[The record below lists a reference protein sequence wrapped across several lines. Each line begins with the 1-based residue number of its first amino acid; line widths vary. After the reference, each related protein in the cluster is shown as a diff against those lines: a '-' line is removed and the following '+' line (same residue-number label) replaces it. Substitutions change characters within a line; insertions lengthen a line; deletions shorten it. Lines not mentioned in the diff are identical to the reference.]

1 MTNKNV
7 RFFLTTLLTLAIA
20 FASCGCSFF
29 AKDNPEEI
37 FAAFEDGTIFCQ
49 TYNGLCEDKDLKLVF
64 NSEYDADSCIV
75 HEFYS
80 RDEACTVGLYVPI
93 VPDDIIFVS
102 IDSFELGPDL
112 DSSLAKCAIILQ
124 SMFSGKH
131 NSSSQKKEF
140 TTWLKENLEQAS
152 CNTEYTKTKVFQYN
166 YGVLVVELYRGS
178 EYTGEDCTSIS
189 FNFFIDQET

>member
-1 MTNKNV
+1 MKYKNAHS
-7 RFFLTTLLTLAIA
+7 FFAILLAFVAAIT
-20 FASCGCSFF
+20 SCGCSFF
-29 AKDNPEEI
+29 AKDNPEDI
-37 FAAFEDGTIFCQ
+37 LAAFEDGTIFCQ

-64 NSEYDADSCIV
+64 NSEYDADDCIV

-131 NSSSQKKEF
+131 NSSSQKKNSP
-140 TTWLKENLEQAS
+140 L
-152 CNTEYTKTKVFQYN
+152 
-166 YGVLVVELYRGS
+166 G
-178 EYTGEDCTSIS
+178 
-189 FNFFIDQET
+189 